1 MKYRHHFHLL
11 IDGRFIWL
19 IAFVVPFIA
28 STIAWDLDTISIQH
42 PEEQEG
48 YVHENPGEQQGY
60 VLTTSSALLLKDS
73 PISLSPFVLSMLD
86 PALITP
92 WFSLSEWFQGNEL
105 TAFETY
111 HGTNFWQ
118 YGNEN
123 QEFINF

>member
-1 MKYRHHFHLL
+1 M
-11 IDGRFIWL
+11 
-19 IAFVVPFIA
+19 
-28 STIAWDLDTISIQH
+28 
-42 PEEQEG
+42 EQEG
-48 YVHENPGEQQGY
+48 YVHEDLEEQEGY
-60 VLTTSSALLLKDS
+60 VLTTLSALLLKDS
-73 PISLSPFVLSMLD
+73 PTSLSPFVLAMLD

-105 TAFETY
+105 TTFETY